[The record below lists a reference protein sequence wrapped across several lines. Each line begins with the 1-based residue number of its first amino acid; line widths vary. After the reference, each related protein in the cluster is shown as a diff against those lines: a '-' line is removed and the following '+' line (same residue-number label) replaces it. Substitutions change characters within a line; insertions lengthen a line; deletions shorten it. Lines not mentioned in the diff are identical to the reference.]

1 MTYNYLDQ
9 VATVGFSLRL
19 LKQWKGSL
27 QKAIWQDL
35 LLFLALFFSISFS
48 YRCIITK
55 ESLVSVE
62 YKEWFDSVCVYCRE
76 SRKLVPISFL
86 LGFYV
91 TMVVERWW
99 EQLCCL
105 ASTETL
111 AMHLACFIPGP
122 GAAREV
128 RRSII
133 RWACLSTVLTLRKVS
148 DNIRQRFPE
157 YRDLVEAGMLTQ
169 AETIKLVKMD
179 EKTEGKYCNQMHPIK
194 WAKGMLRIAFA
205 KGLIVG
211 NNDNLLTSLSQD
223 CTDIYDKNV
232 QLLRY
237 SDVPIPLLYTQVIII
252 AVYTYFLACVFGH
265 QHLTGD
271 HENDLDGT
279 PDLYIPIFTILEF
292 ICYVGWLKVG
302 SALINPFGDDDDDFD
317 VDELIQRN
325 LEMGFLLAED
335 DEMQM
340 EEVQLSYHPNLEKPN
355 ILITADWWE
364 KDWMLD
370 IGREPLRIRSVAEAN
385 GLDKEAVQ
393 FRLSADQANKLT
405 VPKENFEGVRSRRKQ
420 GSTEEDG
427 SSSL

>member
-9 VATVGFSLRL
+9 VATVGFSWKLLR
-19 LKQWKGSL
+19 QWRGSL

-35 LLFLALFFSISFS
+35 LFFLTLFFSISFS

-55 ESLVSVE
+55 ESLVSLEV
-62 YKEWFDSVCVYCRE
+62 KEWFDGICVYCRE

-91 TMVVERWW
+91 TMVVDRWW

-105 ASTETL
+105 ASTEAL

-148 DNIRQRFPE
+148 DNILQRFPE
-157 YRDLVEAGMLTQ
+157 YSHLVEAGMLTH
-169 AETIKLVKMD
+169 AETLKLVKMD
-179 EKTEGKYCNQMHPIK
+179 VKTKSKYCNQMHPIK
-194 WAKGMLRIAFA
+194 WAKSMLRIAFA

-223 CTDIYDKNV
+223 CSDIYDKNV
-232 QLLRY
+232 RLLRY
-237 SDVPIPLLYTQVIII
+237 SNVPIPLLYTQVIII

-271 HENDLDGT
+271 HEGGDGV

-317 VDELIQRN
+317 VDELIHRN
-325 LEMGFLLAED
+325 LEMGFLLVED

-355 ILITADWWE
+355 ILISADWWE

-370 IGREPLRIRSVAEAN
+370 IGREPLRIHSVTEAN
-385 GLDKEAVQ
+385 ALEKEAVQ
-393 FRLSADQANKLT
+393 FRLSDDQNNRLT
-405 VPKENFEGVRSRRKQ
+405 VPRQSFEGVRSRGKS
-420 GSTEEDG
+420 GSSEIEG